1 MAHEREKF
9 KLPPLLLDKFMD
21 MPVDKILEEILG
33 TIARIDANIR
43 ALDQILSKPLPGAS
57 AVRSD
62 RDRDDIYRRF
72 DYKILLRMFIDNGDT
87 KALVEATEKIMRE
100 VNCSFCRAMI
110 SAAYMEAKFGNMQ
123 KAKEYA
129 INVYNFLVEQEKE
142 SIKEKEKEE
151 EKKEEKI

>member
-43 ALDQILSKPLPGAS
+43 ALDQILSKPLPSAS

-72 DYKILLRMFIDNGDT
+72 DYKILLRMFIDSGDT

-142 SIKEKEKEE
+142 SVKEKE

>member
-21 MPVDKILEEILG
+21 MPMDKILEELLG

-43 ALDQILSKPLPGAS
+43 ALDQILSKPLPSAS

-62 RDRDDIYRRF
+62 KDRDDIYKRF
-72 DYKILLRMFIDNGDT
+72 DYKILLRMFIDSGDM
-87 KALVEATEKIMRE
+87 KALLEATEKIMRE

-142 SIKEKEKEE
+142 SIKEKE

>member
-43 ALDQILSKPLPGAS
+43 ALDQILSKPLPSAS

-62 RDRDDIYRRF
+62 RDRDDFYRRF

-142 SIKEKEKEE
+142 SVKEKE

>member
-9 KLPPLLLDKFMD
+9 KLPPLLLDKFID
-21 MPVDKILEEILG
+21 MPMDKILEEILG

-43 ALDQILSKPLPGAS
+43 ALDQILSKPLPSAS
-57 AVRSD
+57 AVHRD
-62 RDRDDIYRRF
+62 RDRDDIYKRF
-72 DYKILLRMFIDNGDT
+72 DYKILLRMFIDSGDT

-142 SIKEKEKEE
+142 SVKEKE